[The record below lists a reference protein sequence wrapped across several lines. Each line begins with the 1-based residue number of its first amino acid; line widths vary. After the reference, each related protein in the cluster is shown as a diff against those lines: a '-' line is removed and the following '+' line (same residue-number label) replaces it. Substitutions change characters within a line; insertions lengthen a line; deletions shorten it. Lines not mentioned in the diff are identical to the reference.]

1 VLPEIRDR
9 YQQSYLAADIKQVK
23 LGILLLTIPLVL
35 FFYNDYLFFSL
46 SFEFYLL
53 TALRL
58 GLIIYTVVFY
68 EYLSRIKTSHQ
79 YFRSAFAWGLAGA
92 AFQLAVN
99 SSRPESFL
107 FHVIMVIILI
117 FANCLVIPQTFI
129 RRLILSLTLTVGE
142 LAIIV
147 IRIPSIAATALFS
160 VIFTLVIANIIGL
173 SMSRLMESYRVK
185 AFVNHEELAENEK
198 KYRELADSLPEI
210 VFEAND
216 KGSLTFVNRKALEIL
231 SYTLDE
237 IKQMNFS
244 QFLDVQDRQ
253 RAMEQ
258 IQKKMWGDA
267 PNGSEYA
274 IVRKDGS
281 TFPGLILTERLIQKD
296 GKFGLRGIIV
306 NISEAKRTEQEVVV
320 LNEKLRVVGSL
331 TRHDVGNKLMAAK
344 SNVYLLKKRLGDN
357 VELAKYFDG
366 IESAFAASDR
376 IFEFSRLYEKIGA
389 EKSSAENIFDC
400 FNQAAALMMIV
411 GSIKVVNEC
420 QGLEVEADSLLKQ
433 LFYNFIDNSLKHGEK
448 VTKIR
453 LHYTEDGN
461 GLKLFYED
469 NGVGVPYANKS
480 KLFEVGFTTGN
491 GTGLGLYLV
500 KKMMEVYGWTIAE
513 EGEPGKGAKFV
524 ITIPKLKKN
533 GEENYR
539 IVP

>member
-1 VLPEIRDR
+1 LLPEIRDR
-9 YQQSYLAADIKQVK
+9 YQQSNLAADIKQVK

-389 EKSSAENIFDC
+389 EKSSAENVFDC
-400 FNQAAALMMIV
+400 FNQAAALMMNL
-411 GSIKVVNEC
+411 GSVKVVNEC
-420 QGLEVEADSLLKQ
+420 QGLVVLADSLLKQ
-433 LFYNFIDNSLKHGEK
+433 LFYNFIDNSIKHGEK
-448 VTKIR
+448 VTQIR
-453 LHYTEDGN
+453 LHYIKNNDGV
-461 GLKLFYED
+461 KIVYED
-469 NGVGVPYANKS
+469 NGVG
-480 KLFEVGFTTGN
+480 
-491 GTGLGLYLV
+491 
-500 KKMMEVYGWTIAE
+500 
-513 EGEPGKGAKFV
+513 
-524 ITIPKLKKN
+524 
-533 GEENYR
+533 
-539 IVP
+539 